1 MHRDMSTPD
10 QLLCVALNG
19 TAMRCAAEKY
29 NLADSIAELGSG
41 CDDVLAE
48 AAGIRAGS
56 WYAWR
61 PNRNPHAAESGTRS
75 GVQKR
80 PSGTTHPQIIPAR
93 NLGSDPGA
101 RRGS

>member
-1 MHRDMSTPD
+1 M
-10 QLLCVALNG
+10 
-19 TAMRCAAEKY
+19 AA
-29 NLADSIAELGSG
+29 G

-48 AAGIRAGS
+48 AAGIRPGRGTHGAQT
-56 WYAWR
+56 AT
-61 PNRNPHAAESGTRS
+61 HAAESGTRS